1 MVERGF
7 FFWVKW
13 RWVVLISMSID
24 LSMIY
29 YHLLVHTTTYIHS
42 CILSSIYLFILLSI
56 YPSIHPS
63 VYLTKYPFI
72 HLSTYLFISVAL
84 QGFSDLVPYDATH
97 EGTNVGKG
105 VPAGLLPY
113 VVQIHIC
120 EGMYLMIM
128 MMIMMS
134 MMMMMVMFMMVMF
147 MMKMMMMMIMM
158 MIPTWSSDAD
168 IAP

>member
-1 MVERGF
+1 MA
-7 FFWVKW
+7 
-13 RWVVLISMSID
+13 WVVLISMSID

-29 YHLLVHTTTYIHS
+29 YLLVHTTTYIHS

-56 YPSIHPS
+56 HPSIHPS
-63 VYLTKYPFI
+63 VYLTKYPSIHPSI

-120 EGMYLMIM
+120 EGI
-128 MMIMMS
+128 
-134 MMMMMVMFMMVMF
+134 
-147 MMKMMMMMIMM
+147 
-158 MIPTWSSDAD
+158 
-168 IAP
+168 